1 MVNFS
6 IGYGEGVAKS
16 RASMASVSTMKV
28 PSSLFQV
35 SLLFSVNEV
44 AMPQQ
49 EGGKQFFK
57 IKITT
62 DVTSSNPS

>member
-6 IGYGEGVAKS
+6 IGYGGGIAKS
-16 RASMASVSTMKV
+16 QTSMISVCTMRV

-35 SLLFSVNEV
+35 SLLFSVDEA

-49 EGGKQFFK
+49 EGDK
-57 IKITT
+57 
-62 DVTSSNPS
+62 